1 MEIWDVLSCYLIKLS
16 KLLKLESVDYKDKLI
31 EDIDPNTLLITCLRA
46 SDGKED
52 HTVTIYKNWIFDGN
66 FSHALPLNQES
77 LDICCS
83 SDEKTC
89 LYEFMLHTY
98 MLPLFDQYIALFG
111 KSIKMEKKHANKKQR
126 KVMKRHSKK

>member
-1 MEIWDVLSCYLIKLS
+1 MGMS
-16 KLLKLESVDYKDKLI
+16 KLLKLESVDYNDKSI
-31 EDIDPNTLLITCLRA
+31 EDIDPNIPLITCVRA

-83 SDEKTC
+83 SDEKKC
-89 LYEFMLHTY
+89 SNIFMLHTY
-98 MLPLFDQYIALFG
+98 MLPLLEQYIALFG
-111 KSIKMEKKHANKKQR
+111 KRINKENKRAKEKMHKAVRQ
-126 KVMKRHSKK
+126 